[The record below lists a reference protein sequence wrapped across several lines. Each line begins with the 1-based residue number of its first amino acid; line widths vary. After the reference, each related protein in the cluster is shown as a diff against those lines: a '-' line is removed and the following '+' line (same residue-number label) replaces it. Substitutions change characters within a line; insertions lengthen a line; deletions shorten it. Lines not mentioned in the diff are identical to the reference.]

1 MTNKTFP
8 IQLYKTPDGAVQM
21 DVRLQDDTLWLNQQ
35 QMADIF
41 GVRIPAISKH
51 LKNIFAEEE
60 LSKEATVSILEIV
73 QTEGDRKIKRNV
85 EFYNL
90 DAIIAV
96 WYRVNSKQATHFRI
110 WATNVIKEH
119 IIKWYTINQERL
131 LQTGIA
137 DVQKTLAIVKRAVE
151 AGELSYDESQGLLQL
166 ITDYVPSLITL
177 HHYDNQTLTSQ
188 WQTSE
193 EKYHIDTDEAYAVLA
208 QLKDQL
214 MDTWEASELFAFDRN
229 TWLASVFGTIYQWFD
244 GKDVYPTVEEKAA
257 NLLYLIIKNHPFA
270 DGNKRSGAFLFVW
283 YLHKNGIL
291 DDIEGKRRINEQTL
305 VALALFVATS
315 DPQEKDLIVKLI
327 VQLLQ

>member
-21 DVRLQDDTLWLNQQ
+21 DVRIHKDTIWLSDLQMSKL
-35 QMADIF
+35 F
-41 GVRIPAISKH
+41 GKAKTTINEHIN
-51 LKNIFAEEE
+51 NIYNEWELEREESIIKIR
-60 LSKEATVSILEIV
+60 LSGNSGFSTKPTNL
-73 QTEGDRKIKRNV
+73 
-85 EFYNL
+85 YNL
-90 DAIIAV
+90 DVIISV
-96 WYRVNSKQATHFRI
+96 WYRVKSQEWVRFRK
-110 WATNVIKEH
+110 WANNIIKEH

-177 HHYDNQTLTSQ
+177 HHYDNQTLVSQ

-214 MDTWEASELFAFDRN
+214 MDTWEASELFALDRN

-257 NLLYLIIKNHPFA
+257 NLLYLIIKNHPFT

-291 DDIEGKRRINEQTL
+291 DDQEGKRRINEQTL
-305 VALALFVATS
+305 VALSLFVATS
-315 DPQEKDLIVKLI
+315 DPHEKDLIVKLI
-327 VQLLQ
+327 IQLLQ